1 MLLAAQ
7 SMAVG
12 TILVRYVSKY
22 ADPIMATG
30 YHMLLGGIP
39 LAVLSAQRE
48 AADLADRLPMI
59 NGKHQLLP
67 NCRFA
72 STKDCHSRRSMQAR
86 LLIIGFPFSFHG

>member
-22 ADPIMATG
+22 ADPVMATG

-39 LAVLSAQRE
+39 LLVLSAQQE
-48 AADLADRLPMI
+48 SSLLAERLPMFTGTFTVLYGALQ
-59 NGKHQLLP
+59 NLSKT
-67 NCRFA
+67 A
-72 STKDCHSRRSMQAR
+72 
-86 LLIIGFPFSFHG
+86 HGMNFTQD